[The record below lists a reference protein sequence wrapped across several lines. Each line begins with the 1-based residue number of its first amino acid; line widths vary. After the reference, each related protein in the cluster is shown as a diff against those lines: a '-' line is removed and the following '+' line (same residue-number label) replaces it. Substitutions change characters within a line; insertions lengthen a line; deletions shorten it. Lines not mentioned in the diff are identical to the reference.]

1 MLEVIGGIALV
12 AGLGWL
18 AFYFLFIVP
27 MSHFSDGNCS
37 PDTEQR
43 IVNAPDG
50 GAHNFKSFHRTCGQY
65 NFFFAYL
72 STGNPNKGYEYEPIL
87 ELKNVVQGRRARS
100 VGRTK
105 SNNHHISKI
114 GRSRGCLC
122 EVVRNRHCLTSA
134 VIEGEA
140 SKFSESRLAGNF
152 RLTADRF

>member
-1 MLEVIGGIALV
+1 MSKSFGWVHILLEVIGGLALV

-18 AFYFLFIVP
+18 ALYFLFIVP

-43 IVNAPDG
+43 LVNAPNG

-87 ELKNVVQGRRARS
+87 ELKNVAPGTATAVWEGPNRIVVTFPKSAEVIDAYARS
-100 VGRTK
+100 FGIDIVL
-105 SNNHHISKI
+105 HA
-114 GRSRGCLC
+114 
-122 EVVRNRHCLTSA
+122 E
-134 VIEGEA
+134 
-140 SKFSESRLAGNF
+140 
-152 RLTADRF
+152 

>member
-1 MLEVIGGIALV
+1 MSKSFRWVHILLEVIGGLALV

-43 IVNAPDG
+43 LVNAPDG

-72 STGNPNKGYEYEPIL
+72 STGNPNKGYEYETIL
-87 ELKNVVQGRRARS
+87 ELKNVDPGAATAVWEGPNRIA
-100 VGRTK
+100 VTYPK
-105 SNNHHISKI
+105 SA
-114 GRSRGCLC
+114 
-122 EVVRNRHCLTSA
+122 EVVDAYAKS
-134 VIEGEA
+134 
-140 SKFSESRLAGNF
+140 F
-152 RLTADRF
+152 RIDIVLRPE

>member
-1 MLEVIGGIALV
+1 MSKSFRWVHIVLEVIGGIALV

-87 ELKNVVQGRRARS
+87 ELKNVGPGAASAVWEGPNRI
-100 VGRTK
+100 TITYPK
-105 SNNHHISKI
+105 SA
-114 GRSRGCLC
+114 
-122 EVVRNRHCLTSA
+122 EVVDAYAKSFGIDIVLRPQ
-134 VIEGEA
+134 
-140 SKFSESRLAGNF
+140 
-152 RLTADRF
+152 